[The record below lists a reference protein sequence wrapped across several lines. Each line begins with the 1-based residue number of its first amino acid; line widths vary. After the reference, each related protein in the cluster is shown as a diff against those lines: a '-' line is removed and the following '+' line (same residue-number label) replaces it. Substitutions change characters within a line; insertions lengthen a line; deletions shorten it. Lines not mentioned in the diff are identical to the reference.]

1 MKNLFFLL
9 FILLPVCLFSFEM
22 TLYWEVSHPE
32 IPGFGYDAAGVGDVN
47 NDGFADV
54 LVANNWAEDI
64 HRAYLYFGGS
74 PMDTV
79 ADLIFEIPFFHT
91 VSGDW
96 NGDSISDIMVA
107 YNNQLLVFCGGEDI
121 DTIPDFRIDKPD
133 SFPPNFCVE
142 IAAGGDLNND
152 GYDEVY
158 CGCYRPNTGYIFW
171 GGSTTAVTTSLPLYY
186 GVSDFGDVNGD
197 EYDDLILSDIDNKT
211 YIFFGS
217 ADFDTIPDIVF
228 DYATE
233 HIFISDINGDGYGDM
248 GIWEFYADT
257 IGYLFIYLG
266 GEEPDTTADACFE
279 WAYQK
284 IYSVNRDGYEDIKG
298 GYYEGGIPY
307 RHIYLGSPDLDT
319 EEDWRERRGLASASG
334 PCRDVNGDGV
344 NDIVWSLTWG
354 GRAWIYTGDPS
365 YTEIDEPPT
374 GGLVNT
380 LALFN
385 NYPNPFNSSTV
396 LRFHI
401 PESKKGVKTKL
412 TIYNILGEKVR
423 TLLDKPLQGAD
434 YEIIWDG
441 KDASGKD
448 VPSGSYFAELR
459 FGYVFK
465 RIKLQLLK

>member
-9 FILLPVCLFSFEM
+9 FILFLLPVSLFSFEM

-217 ADFDTIPDIVF
+217 TDFDTIPDIVF
-228 DYATE
+228 DYPANRVY
-233 HIFISDINGDGYGDM
+233 ISDINGDGYGDALIKGDYM
-248 GIWEFYADT
+248 YV
-257 IGYLFIYLG
+257 YLG
-266 GEEPDTTADACFE
+266 GEDMDTCYDAAFRGGTK
-279 WAYQK
+279 K
-284 IYSVNRDGYEDIKG
+284 IFKVNRDGYDDIIG
-298 GYYEGGIPY
+298 VDLSVPA
-307 RHIYLGSPDLDT
+307 RVVFLGSADLDT
-319 EEDWRERRGLASASG
+319 TWDWFPHTLYENRARNNFSY
-334 PCRDVNGDGV
+334 DVNGDGV
-344 NDIVWSLTWG
+344 DDIHFADWPGPSLVYL
-354 GRAWIYTGDPS
+354 YTGDPS
-365 YTEIDEPPT
+365 YTEIDEPPA
-374 GGLVNT
+374 GELVNT

-396 LRFHI
+396 LKFHI
-401 PESKKGVKTKL
+401 PESKRGVKTKL

-448 VPSGSYFAELR
+448 VPSGTYFAELR

>member
-9 FILLPVCLFSFEM
+9 FILLPVSLFSFEM

-217 ADFDTIPDIVF
+217 TDFDTIPDIVF
-228 DYATE
+228 DYPANRVY
-233 HIFISDINGDGYGDM
+233 ISDINGDGYGDALILN
-248 GIWEFYADT
+248 GPLYV
-257 IGYLFIYLG
+257 YLG
-266 GEEPDTTADACFE
+266 GEDMDTCYDAAFRGGTK
-279 WAYQK
+279 K
-284 IYSVNRDGYEDIKG
+284 IFKVNRDGYDDIIG
-298 GYYEGGIPY
+298 VDLSVPA
-307 RHIYLGSPDLDT
+307 RVVFLGSADLDT
-319 EEDWRERRGLASASG
+319 TWDWFPHTLYEDRARNNFSY
-334 PCRDVNGDGV
+334 DVNGDGV
-344 NDIVWSLTWG
+344 DDIHFADWPGPSLVYL
-354 GRAWIYTGDPS
+354 YTGDPS
-365 YTEIDEPPT
+365 YTEIDEPPA
-374 GGLVNT
+374 GELVNT

-401 PESKKGVKTKL
+401 PESKRGVKTKL

-448 VPSGSYFAELR
+448 VPSGTYFAELR